1 MTPPTT
7 TMPAPLAA
15 IPRQRSARRA
25 GALGTASERPREV
38 TGERE
43 LAELQRAHGQALF
56 ALLLRLCD
64 GDRQRAED
72 LVQETFVRAWQHPEA
87 LRRADYASVRP
98 WLFTVGR
105 RLAIDACRARR
116 ARPAEVG
123 EVLLDQA
130 PPCADHADRSAAAL
144 DVREALRGLSRE
156 HRDVLVEVYFRG
168 ASVAE
173 AAATLGIPAGTVK
186 SRAYYALRS
195 LRSVLPGYTPATH

>member
-7 TMPAPLAA
+7 TMPAALAA
-15 IPRQRSARRA
+15 IPRQRSPRPA
-25 GALGTASERPREV
+25 GARDADRERPREV

-43 LAELQRAHGQALF
+43 LAELQRAHGPALF

-72 LVQETFVRAWQHPEA
+72 LAQETFVRAWQHPEA

-105 RLAIDACRARR
+105 RLAIDARRARR

-123 EVLLDQA
+123 EVLLDHA
-130 PPCADHADRSAAAL
+130 PLCADHADRSAAAL

-195 LRSVLPGYTPATH
+195 LRAVLPGYTPAAH